1 MKKRSIIIDCDPGH
15 DDALAIMVALAKKDV
30 LDLKGLTVV
39 AGNQTL
45 EKLSKNT
52 LNLLSYLEEYAPVVQ
67 GVERPVIKPLT
78 IGDGVEIHGESGLDG
93 FIFPEPKIELAG
105 TNAIHFLYKTIMES
119 EERVT
124 LVPTAPLTNIA
135 LLLKAYPEVKEKIE
149 VISLMGGGINNGNI
163 TPSAEFNIYADPDAA
178 NIVFNSGIPTI
189 MSGLD
194 VTEKAF
200 ITFDE
205 VSKINPKNGKCSAM
219 IRGLLDFYGEF
230 SKSFGLTSMPLHDV
244 CAVLYLTNP
253 EIFKGE
259 YYSVDIEVND
269 GITRG
274 QTVAD
279 RRTYAPK
286 HKKNTFVLLDIDREK
301 FLEIILESIK
311 YYDEKLK

>member
-1 MKKRSIIIDCDPGH
+1 MKKRNIIIDCDPGH
-15 DDALAIMVALAKKDV
+15 DDALAIMVALAKKDL
-30 LDLKGLTVV
+30 LDLKGLTIV

-52 LNLLSYLEEYAPVVQ
+52 LNLLSYLEEDVPVVQ
-67 GVERPVIKPLT
+67 GVERPIIKPLT
-78 IGDGVEIHGESGLDG
+78 IGDGLEIHGESGLDG
-93 FIFPEPKIELAG
+93 FVFPEPKIELAG
-105 TNAIHFLYKTIMES
+105 TNAVHFLYETIMRN
-119 EERVT
+119 EEKIT

-178 NIVFNSGIPTI
+178 NIVFNSGIPII

-205 VSKINPKNGKCSAM
+205 VSKINPEQGKCSSM

-244 CAVLYLTNP
+244 CSVLYLTNP

-259 YYSVDIEVND
+259 YYTVDVEVND

-279 RRTYAPK
+279 RRIYAPE

-311 YYDEKLK
+311 YYDEKL